1 MRKPRNY
8 DNAEKYTEGRRLEA
22 GGYICKIINVK
33 EQVSKNG
40 NEMLVLAFDIAEG
53 EFKDFYKEGYEKNTS
68 EDKKWRGN
76 FYMMVP
82 PEDAERDNWQLRRF
96 KTNISKFEESNNGY
110 HFDWEH
116 PEKLKGL
123 LIGMV
128 FGEEEYVAND
138 GSNRLATK
146 PMKIEL
152 VETIK
157 SGDFDIPE
165 TKYLNNGNSNP
176 TPSAD
181 NSFMNIP
188 DNADGEQIPFNF

>member
-8 DNAEKYTEGRRLEA
+8 DSAEKYTEGKKLPA
-22 GGYICKIINVK
+22 GGYVCKIINVK
-33 EQVSKNG
+33 EQVSQAG
-40 NEMLVLAFDIAEG
+40 NDMLVLAFDIAEG

-76 FYMMVP
+76 FYTMVP
-82 PEDAERDNWQLRRF
+82 GEDAEKDNWQLRRF

-123 LIGMV
+123 LVGMV

-138 GSNRLATK
+138 GSNRFATK
-146 PMKIEL
+146 PVRLEL

-157 SGDFDIPE
+157 NDDFEVPAI
-165 TKYLNNGNSNP
+165 KYLDNTS
-176 TPSAD
+176 SAPAQSSTD
-181 NSFMNIP
+181 FMDIP

>member
-1 MRKPRNY
+1 MKKPRNY

-40 NEMLVLAFDIAEG
+40 NDMLVLAFDIAEG

-123 LIGMV
+123 LIGML
-128 FGEEEYVAND
+128 FGEEEYIDNN
-138 GSNRLATK
+138 GSNRFSTK
-146 PMKIEL
+146 PVKIEL

-157 SGDFDIPE
+157 SGDFEVPA
-165 TKYLNNGNSNP
+165 TKYLDSAPTTAPSNN
-176 TPSAD
+176 D
-181 NSFMNIP
+181 FVNIP
-188 DNADGEQIPFNF
+188 DNVDGEQIPFNF